1 MAEYVQCPRC
11 PMSGEPHFH
20 ERIVWAGTKWFI
32 LGPAEHAPLPP
43 GHRVVAQSSP
53 DPMLRCRDE
62 AHHAPDCECAL
73 LFDVP

>member
-1 MAEYVQCPRC
+1 MAEYVQCPCC

-20 ERIVWAGTKWFI
+20 ERIVWA
-32 LGPAEHAPLPP
+32 
-43 GHRVVAQSSP
+43 RVLAQSSP

-73 LFDVP
+73 LFDETR